1 MMRWIIFFRAVK
13 SSVRKIHSPHAVSP
27 IRYEGRQV
35 GDDVLR
41 GVATFF
47 LFYFLTIAVLAAAL
61 ALGGLDFLTSISGA
75 MTAVAN
81 VGPGVG
87 DIIGPAGNF
96 ASLDNLEKMLLV
108 FGMFVGRLEMLTV
121 YVLFTGAFWREV

>member
-1 MMRWIIFFRAVK
+1 
-13 SSVRKIHSPHAVSP
+13 
-27 IRYEGRQV
+27 
-35 GDDVLR
+35 
-41 GVATFF
+41 
-47 LFYFLTIAVLAAAL
+47 
-61 ALGGLDFLTSISGA
+61 

-121 YVLFTGAFWREV
+121 YVLFTSAFWREV